1 MEIAMSSIVR
11 ARLSLPAVAAILSLF
26 AGSGAANAQGRDAPA
41 AYPGMNQRGAMT
53 CRMDEYVDGDL
64 AFLKTELKITEA
76 QMPQWN
82 AFAQAFRSERQ
93 KTASLCK
100 QAMEQAKEMRSASL
114 PDTLKMAEDQLSGRL
129 DSLREMKAAV
139 DPLYSSL
146 SNEQKK
152 TADQIM
158 RGGQMF

>member
-1 MEIAMSSIVR
+1 MNTIVR
-11 ARLSLPAVAAILSLF
+11 PRLSLPAVAALLLSLF
-26 AGSGAANAQGRDAPA
+26 AGAGSASAQGRDAPA

-64 AFLKTELKITEA
+64 AFLKTELKISEA

-82 AFAQAFRSERQ
+82 AFAEAFRSERQ
-93 KTASLCK
+93 KTASLCRE
-100 QAMEQAKEMRSASL
+100 AMDQAKEMRSASL
-114 PDTLKMAEDQLSGRL
+114 PDTLKKAEDQLSGRL
-129 DSLREMKAAV
+129 DSLRTMEAALG
-139 DPLYSSL
+139 PLYASL
-146 SNEQKK
+146 SKDQKK

>member
-1 MEIAMSSIVR
+1 MSSIVR
-11 ARLSLPAVAAILSLF
+11 ARLSLPVVAAILSLF

-41 AYPGMNQRGAMT
+41 AYPGMNQRGAMN

-64 AFLKTELKITEA
+64 AFLKAELKITEA

-82 AFAQAFRSERQ
+82 VFAQAFRSERQ

-100 QAMEQAKEMRSASL
+100 EAMAQAKEMRSASL

-146 SNEQKK
+146 SSEQKK
-152 TADQIM
+152 IADQIM
-158 RGGQMF
+158 RGGQIF